1 MVSKVSSKAQPATE
15 KESYNDTGQSIVL
28 HFLLIVGLVCSK
40 DSGFRP
46 SSLSSSP
53 PIKVV
58 IAGMEVLSEEFTAS
72 FNANVGQ
79 DSRGDLSKDFSIYE
93 KKASEARERTLKE
106 AISKGAI
113 SEGLAEVAEVD
124 TLKFWFAQVRCL
136 NLL

>member
-1 MVSKVSSKAQPATE
+1 
-15 KESYNDTGQSIVL
+15 
-28 HFLLIVGLVCSK
+28 
-40 DSGFRP
+40 
-46 SSLSSSP
+46 
-53 PIKVV
+53 
-58 IAGMEVLSEEFTAS
+58 MEVLSEEFTAS

-79 DSRGDLSKDFSIYE
+79 DSRGDLSKDFSVYE

-113 SEGLAEVAEVD
+113 SEGLAEVAEVAEVD

>member
-1 MVSKVSSKAQPATE
+1 MYS
-15 KESYNDTGQSIVL
+15 
-28 HFLLIVGLVCSK
+28 LLFVGLVCSK

-58 IAGMEVLSEEFTAS
+58 IAGMEVLSDEFTAS

-93 KKASEARERTLKE
+93 KKAGEARERTFKE

>member
-1 MVSKVSSKAQPATE
+1 M
-15 KESYNDTGQSIVL
+15 Y
-28 HFLLIVGLVCSK
+28 FLLFVGLVCSK

-93 KKASEARERTLKE
+93 KKAGEARERTLKE

-124 TLKFWFAQVRCL
+124 TLKFWFAQVLCL
-136 NLL
+136 NLQFTVIPLK

>member
-1 MVSKVSSKAQPATE
+1 MPMVSKVSSKAKPATE

-58 IAGMEVLSEEFTAS
+58 IAGMEILSEEFTAS
-72 FNANVGQ
+72 FNTNVAQ
-79 DSRGDLSKDFSIYE
+79 DSRGDLSKDFAVYE
-93 KKASEARERTLKE
+93 KKASEAREKTLKE
-106 AISKGAI
+106 GTI